1 MVALILGL
9 SIELLLLGL
18 LLGLME
24 CCCDWLN
31 LWCHWLRAQ
40 EGN

>member
-9 SIELLLLGL
+9 SVGLLGVL
-18 LLGLME
+18 E